1 MIYPVSR
8 ALRAIEAEGQNLHT
22 TPIAHL
28 SDTVEWDVDQ
38 WARDNGYRAEL
49 GQVVEDGESV
59 YCCNAYLFACEDI
72 AGATIARL
80 LRGGGAA

>member
-49 GQVVEDGESV
+49 GQVVEDGVSV
-59 YCCNAYLFACEDI
+59 YCDDEFALQCEDI
-72 AGATIARL
+72 AGATVARL